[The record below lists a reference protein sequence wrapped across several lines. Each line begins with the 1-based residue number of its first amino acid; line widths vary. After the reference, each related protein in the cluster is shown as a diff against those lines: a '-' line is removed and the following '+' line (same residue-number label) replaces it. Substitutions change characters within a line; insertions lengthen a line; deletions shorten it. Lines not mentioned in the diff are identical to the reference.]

1 MEDTIKA
8 SGIINESIVDG
19 PGIRYVIF
27 TQGCPHHCPGCHN
40 PQTHAFD
47 GGKPLPISRVI
58 REVKENPMIS
68 GVTLSGGEPMCQPK
82 VLAHLA
88 KQINALGKN
97 VIVYSGYTFEELRDM
112 NDKDVDE
119 LLSQCKYL
127 IDGPF
132 DQNKK
137 SLMIKFRGSLNQRII
152 DLPTSL
158 AQGDAVEAAL

>member
-1 MEDTIKA
+1 
-8 SGIINESIVDG
+8 
-19 PGIRYVIF
+19 
-27 TQGCPHHCPGCHN
+27 
-40 PQTHAFD
+40 
-47 GGKPLPISRVI
+47 
-58 REVKENPMIS
+58 
-68 GVTLSGGEPMCQPK
+68 MCQPK